1 MTRNIHCKIADNY
14 MSKEFAKG
22 FVGIH
27 EKTEKVMQPG
37 IHDISAKGHDISA
50 KGGFL
55 VCYPKR
61 SCLKAISNPHRLLRN
76 QKLHQS
82 CQC

>member
-1 MTRNIHCKIADNY
+1 

-27 EKTEKVMQPG
+27 DKKEKVMQPG
-37 IHDISAKGHDISA
+37 IHDISAKG
-50 KGGFL
+50 GFL
-55 VCYPKR
+55 VCFPKR